1 MTLTPA
7 YGRDYK
13 TAAAV
18 RADWEAD
25 KDFII
30 ASTERNQQ
38 TGRYINA
45 SDAEKFAPQ
54 DAIWIRFNGLTDIIR
69 VDNNP

>member
-13 TAAAV
+13 TAKAV
-18 RADWEAD
+18 KADWKAG

-30 ASTERNQQ
+30 ADFGHKYEGKPANKEQLKNERFI
-38 TGRYINA
+38 T
-45 SDAEKFAPQ
+45 
-54 DAIWIRFNGLTDIIR
+54 IRFSGLRKVTS
-69 VDNNP
+69 V

>member
-13 TAAAV
+13 SKAAV
-18 RADWEAD
+18 QADWDGD

-30 ASTERNQQ
+30 ADFGHPYEGKPANKSALRSEVAQVTI
-38 TGRYINA
+38 RY
-45 SDAEKFAPQ
+45 S
-54 DAIWIRFNGLTDIIR
+54 R
-69 VDNNP
+69 VRKVAVFTTR